1 MRRIARPLAALA
13 LTLGLATACTDAA
26 SDSPGAST
34 KDDPSADVNAD
45 VNADAAA
52 LLPKDLESTG
62 RIVFASDASYAPF
75 EYFDTDNRTMI
86 GLDVDLTDALA
97 EVLGV
102 EAKHVNAGFDT
113 ILPGLQS
120 KKYDAAVSA
129 LGITDE
135 RREIVDFVPYLSMGS
150 GLAVPSGNPDGLSLE
165 DPTTLC
171 GKTVSG
177 LKGSIQT
184 ISILPELST
193 ACDGADAKPIKI
205 ANFPTQNEANLAL
218 ISGRADAIMA
228 DSMPLAYQGE
238 QADGAFELAEGEDYD
253 PVQIGVAVP
262 NDSDLGPALAAAMQV
277 LVDDGILADLLA
289 KWGLLPDNIVR
300 STDLTR

>member
-1 MRRIARPLAALA
+1 MRRIARQLAALA
-13 LTLGLATACTDAA
+13 ATVGLASACTNVA
-26 SDSPGAST
+26 SEGPATSPEGN
-34 KDDPSADVNAD
+34 PSVSVNA
-45 VNADAAA
+45 AAA
-52 LLPKDLESTG
+52 AVMPKDLQSTG
-62 RIVFASDASYAPF
+62 EIVFASDASYAPF

-86 GLDVDLTDALA
+86 GFDIQLTDALSQ
-97 EVLGV
+97 VLGV

-135 RREIVDFVPYLSMGS
+135 RRQIVDFVPYLSMGT

-165 DPTTLC
+165 DATTLC

-184 ISILPELST
+184 ISILPELSMD
-193 ACDGADAKPIKI
+193 CEGAGEKPIRV

-218 ISGRADAIMA
+218 TSGRADAIMA
-228 DSMPLAYQGE
+228 DSVPLAYQGE
-238 QADGAFELAEGEDYD
+238 QAGDAFELAEGEDYE

-262 NDSDLGPALAAAMQV
+262 NDSDLGPALAAAM
-277 LVDDGILADLLA
+277 
-289 KWGLLPDNIVR
+289 
-300 STDLTR
+300 